1 MKSFAEALLDQNG
14 SWGLAVLGGA
24 VVILLTARLYSQGL
38 KSKYPL
44 PLGPK
49 GSPIIGNLRQ
59 VPAKRLD
66 V

>member
-1 MKSFAEALLDQNG
+1 
-14 SWGLAVLGGA
+14 
-24 VVILLTARLYSQGL
+24 VILLTARLYSQGL